1 MICMSGE
8 FIYGLWKFATQTY
21 IYYAQVTEQQYAGE
35 RKAAMIFQCLSGRSY
50 SLDREITSQRHD
62 TG

>member
-8 FIYGLWKFATQTY
+8 FIYGLWKLAKQTY
-21 IYYAQVTEQQYAGE
+21 IYYAQGTEQQYAGG
-35 RKAAMIFQCLSGRSY
+35 RKTAMRFQCHSGRSY
-50 SLDREITSQRHD
+50 TSQRHD